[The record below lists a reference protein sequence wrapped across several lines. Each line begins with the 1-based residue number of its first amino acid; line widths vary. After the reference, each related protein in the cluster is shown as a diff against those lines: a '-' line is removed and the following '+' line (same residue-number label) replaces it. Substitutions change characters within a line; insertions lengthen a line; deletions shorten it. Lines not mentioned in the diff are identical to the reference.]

1 MEPYVLISKLQN
13 ENGMNFK
20 PHANFC
26 QHQKKK
32 WEGFE
37 VGIRNSHGQLAGC
50 IVTINMEKPIKAFHM
65 VHYLQAN
72 RFLLSGLSN
81 MSRFLLLMK
90 TSGRIIKQLNH
101 SFPRT

>member
-1 MEPYVLISKLQN
+1 
-13 ENGMNFK
+13 
-20 PHANFC
+20 
-26 QHQKKK
+26 
-32 WEGFE
+32 
-37 VGIRNSHGQLAGC
+37 
-50 IVTINMEKPIKAFHM
+50 MEKPVKAFHM